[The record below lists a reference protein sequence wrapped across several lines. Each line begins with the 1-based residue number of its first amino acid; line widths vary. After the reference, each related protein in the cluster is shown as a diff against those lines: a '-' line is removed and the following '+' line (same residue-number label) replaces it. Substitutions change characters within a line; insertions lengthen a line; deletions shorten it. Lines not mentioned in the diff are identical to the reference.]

1 VYNVHAP
8 PYLFKVLYLENIPI
22 ASNGTRE

>member
-1 VYNVHAP
+1 VYNVHAH

-22 ASNGTRE
+22 TSNETRE